1 MQGRPGGAR
10 FLRIMHQHSNNTD
23 LGQLL
28 SNVAEQVQ
36 SDLDRWLADSDTPA
50 ALAEAMRYC
59 TTGGKRLRPAM
70 VLLTAG
76 ALGQNPPTELTRR
89 AGLAVELIHAYSLVH
104 DDLPAMD
111 DDDLRRG
118 QPTAH
123 VKYGEAMAIL
133 IGDALQARAFELLTE
148 TGEAM
153 GATLAHELARAA
165 GATGMVAGQVAD
177 MDLCDVPD
185 GLDGLKYVHT
195 RKTGAMLR
203 ASARMGA
210 IAAGA
215 DEPTLAGITDFAEHL
230 GLAFQICDDL
240 LDATATRAQL
250 GKTPGKD
257 AQSGKRTY
265 LTVLGKDQAETLAEE
280 HTRLAISALDVLGSR
295 GEVLRKLAE
304 KLLDRQH

>member
-1 MQGRPGGAR
+1 MQ
-10 FLRIMHQHSNNTD
+10 S
-23 LGQLL
+23 LL
-28 SNVAEQVQ
+28 SELAKSVQ
-36 SDLDRWLADSDTPA
+36 ADLDAWLVAPGTPVQ
-50 ALAEAMRYC
+50 LAEAMGYC
-59 TTGGKRLRPAM
+59 TSGGKRLRPAM
-70 VLLTAG
+70 ALLTAG
-76 ALGQNPPTELTRR
+76 AMGQDPPTELTRR
-89 AGLAVELIHAYSLVH
+89 AGLAVELIHVYSLVH

-118 QPTAH
+118 RPTAH

-148 TGEAM
+148 TDDAI
-153 GATLAHELARAA
+153 AVQLVSELARAA
-165 GATGMVAGQVAD
+165 GAVGMVAGQVAD

-185 GLDGLKYVHT
+185 GLAGLEYIHT

-215 DEPTLAGITDFAEHL
+215 DEPSLAAVTDFAEHI

-240 LDATATRAQL
+240 LDATATSEQL

-257 AQSGKRTY
+257 AETGKRTY
-265 LTVLGKDQAETLAEE
+265 LTVLGQEKAEALAEE
-280 HTRLAISALDVLGSR
+280 HTRLAIDALDPLGPR
-295 GEVLRKLAE
+295 GETLQRLAE